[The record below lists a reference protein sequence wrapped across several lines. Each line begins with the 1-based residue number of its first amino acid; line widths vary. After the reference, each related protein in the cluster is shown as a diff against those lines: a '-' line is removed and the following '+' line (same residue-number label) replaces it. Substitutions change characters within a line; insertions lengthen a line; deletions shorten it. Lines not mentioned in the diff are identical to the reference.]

1 MRILLFLVSVLT
13 LTACSSAPSLPRPSS
28 AFPEQLELAGTWQL
42 VDQQVDDRMRVGG
55 PGLIIPR
62 SQRAAISVDYRKEP
76 GMLAR
81 SFLERGRLLKITQL
95 DTALLISFDRAIVE
109 EYRYDELRIASI
121 GPIRA
126 QRSSGFRGE
135 ALEILTLDEDRALL
149 SERWQ
154 IVAGDRLQRRVSI
167 TRKDKTLLGIVETYR
182 RTD

>member
-1 MRILLFLVSVLT
+1 
-13 LTACSSAPSLPRPSS
+13 
-28 AFPEQLELAGTWQL
+28 
-42 VDQQVDDRMRVGG
+42 
-55 PGLIIPR
+55 
-62 SQRAAISVDYRKEP
+62 
-76 GMLAR
+76 MLAR